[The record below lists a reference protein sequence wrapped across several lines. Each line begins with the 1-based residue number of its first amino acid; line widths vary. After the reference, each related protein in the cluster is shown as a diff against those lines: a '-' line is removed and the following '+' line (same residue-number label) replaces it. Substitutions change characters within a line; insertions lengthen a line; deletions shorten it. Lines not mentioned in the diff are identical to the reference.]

1 MLKSTIV
8 IVGQR
13 DSEAREIERAEERK
27 CGDKKTLT
35 NDENDN

>member
-27 CGDKKTLT
+27 CGG
-35 NDENDN
+35 